1 VSGAAPAPG
10 PHPDD
15 LLPAYALGSLEA
27 DETEAVERHLAT
39 CRQCAAEVD
48 RLRRTVDLPPLA
60 ATPVPPPQGS
70 REALL
75 SRVRRDRQRGVA
87 PARRRPPNQRQEP
100 GPGRRGDE

>member
-1 VSGAAPAPG
+1 MEQAGAGQSSGT
-10 PHPDD
+10 HPDD

-27 DETEAVERHLAT
+27 DEVAAVERHLAT
-39 CRQCAAEVD
+39 CRRCAAEVD
-48 RLRRTVDLPPLA
+48 RLRRTVDLLPLA

-75 SRVRRDRQRGVA
+75 SRVRRDRLQRE
-87 PARRRPPNQRQEP
+87 RRRRDP